1 MTESPELPKITPEL
15 PKPPANPPDVAAP
28 VIPEAAKAGPEKLE
42 PVKSG
47 SPDAAAPAAP
57 EPAKVGPAKV
67 EPVKSEPNAAA
78 PAAPELVKPGPA
90 KVGPAKSVPDAAAP
104 AVPKPAKPAP
114 EISEPPKAAVP
125 PAPAAPP
132 RPRAQASRSALAVLS
147 AVGFLLL
154 VGAMFYL
161 WQQVQTLARQS
172 DPSQI
177 AVLNGEIR
185 DLRQRV
191 ARLEQQPAPVPPAP
205 PVDLGP
211 LTARVE
217 ALEQRP
223 TAAPDNTSA
232 LSAEVTALQGRVAQ
246 AEANAGQV
254 SDAASRSARLQAA
267 GVALSFGQ
275 PLGNIPG
282 APPALSRFAATNPPT
297 EASLRQEFSAA
308 ARQAQAVSQPDTS
321 KLSLGA
327 RIWQR
332 VTSLATVRQGNTVLV
347 GAPAAVAL
355 GSAQDKLEAGDLAGA
370 VAALDAL
377 DGPAAQAMADWRAK
391 AQSLL
396 DARAALAA
404 MARG

>member
-1 MTESPELPKITPEL
+1 
-15 PKPPANPPDVAAP
+15 
-28 VIPEAAKAGPEKLE
+28 
-42 PVKSG
+42 
-47 SPDAAAPAAP
+47 
-57 EPAKVGPAKV
+57 
-67 EPVKSEPNAAA
+67 
-78 PAAPELVKPGPA
+78 
-90 KVGPAKSVPDAAAP
+90 
-104 AVPKPAKPAP
+104 
-114 EISEPPKAAVP
+114 
-125 PAPAAPP
+125 
-132 RPRAQASRSALAVLS
+132 VLS

-161 WQQVQTLARQS
+161 WQQVQTLAQQS

-223 TAAPDNTSA
+223 AVAPDNTAA

-246 AEANAGQV
+246 AEASAGQV

-275 PLGNIPG
+275 PLGAIPG
-282 APPALSRFAATNPPT
+282 APPALSRFATANPPT
-297 EASLRQEFSAA
+297 EASLRQDFSLA

-321 KLSLGA
+321 KLTLGA

-377 DGPAAQAMADWRAK
+377 DGPAARAMANWRAK

-404 MARG
+404 MAHG

>member
-15 PKPPANPPDVAAP
+15 PKPPASPPDAAAP
-28 VIPEAAKAGPEKLE
+28 AIPEAAKAGPAKLE
-42 PVKSG
+42 PAKSDPTDAALEPTKTDPAKVGPAKSG
-47 SPDAAAPAAP
+47 SNAAAPAAP
-57 EPAKVGPAKV
+57 EPAK
-67 EPVKSEPNAAA
+67 SEPA
-78 PAAPELVKPGPA
+78 
-90 KVGPAKSVPDAAAP
+90 AAAP
-104 AVPKPAKPAP
+104 AVPKPAKPNP
-114 EISEPPKAAVP
+114 DKPEPPKTAVP
-125 PAPAAPP
+125 PVPPAAP

-154 VGAMFYL
+154 VGATFYL
-161 WQQVQTLARQS
+161 WQQVQTLAQQS

-185 DLRQRV
+185 DLRQHV

-211 LTARVE
+211 LTARVA

-223 TAAPDNTSA
+223 VVAPDNTSA

-267 GVALSFGQ
+267 GTALAFGQ
-275 PLGNIPG
+275 PIGDIPG
-282 APPALSRFAATNPPT
+282 APPALSRFATANPPT
-297 EASLRQEFSAA
+297 EASLRQDFAAA

-321 KLSLGA
+321 QLTLGA

-370 VAALDAL
+370 VSALDAL

-404 MARG
+404 MAHG

>member
-1 MTESPELPKITPEL
+1 MTETPELPKITPEL
-15 PKPPANPPDVAAP
+15 PKPPANPPDAAAP
-28 VIPEAAKAGPEKLE
+28 AIPEAAKA
-42 PVKSG
+42 
-47 SPDAAAPAAP
+47 
-57 EPAKVGPAKV
+57 GPAKV
-67 EPVKSEPNAAA
+67 EPVKSEPAPAAPELAKSGPVKVGPAKSEPDAAA
-78 PAAPELVKPGPA
+78 PAAP
-90 KVGPAKSVPDAAAP
+90 
-104 AVPKPAKPAP
+104 KPAP
-114 EISEPPKAAVP
+114 EKSEPSKAAVP
-125 PAPAAPP
+125 PASAAPPRP

-154 VGAMFYL
+154 AGAMFYL
-161 WQQVQTLARQS
+161 WQQVQILARQS

-185 DLRQRV
+185 ELRQRV

-223 TAAPDNTSA
+223 AAAPDNNMTA

-267 GVALSFGQ
+267 GVALAFGQ

-282 APPALSRFAATNPPT
+282 GPPALTRFATANPPT

-321 KLSLGA
+321 KLTLGA

-370 VAALDAL
+370 VAALDTL
-377 DGPAAQAMADWRAK
+377 DGPAAQAMSDWRAK

-404 MARG
+404 MAHG